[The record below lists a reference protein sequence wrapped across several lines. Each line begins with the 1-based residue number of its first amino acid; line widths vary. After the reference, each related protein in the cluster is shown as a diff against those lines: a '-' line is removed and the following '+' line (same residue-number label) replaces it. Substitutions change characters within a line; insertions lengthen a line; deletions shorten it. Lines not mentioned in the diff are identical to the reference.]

1 MNTLPWRCAAI
12 IGWVVV
18 FTEIDRHSDL
28 FEIGGPSYA
37 LAVASALLLVVPALR
52 RTSTLRALALAF
64 PIFCALEIA
73 SGPIDLRAAGSALLE
88 FGGTGVTIALAA
100 SLARRLALADEV
112 LHEFAVGTT
121 REAIEP
127 FSRTQGEMFR
137 EVRRARRH
145 ERPLSL
151 VALSASGPQPPA
163 ALAQILEQA
172 RRESADR
179 YVTSKVAALLED
191 QTAGSSVIADRG
203 DHFLLLLPEAGRQE
217 AEQVAKRLER
227 AASERH
233 GITLRFG
240 IASFPHEEITFD
252 KLLETAESELREV
265 ERTAGGDPSELSEST
280 RLAPSTPAGS

>member
-18 FTEIDRHSDL
+18 LTEIDRHSDL
-28 FEIGGPSYA
+28 FEIGAPGYA
-37 LAVASALLLVVPALR
+37 LAVASVLLLVIPALR
-52 RTSTLRALALAF
+52 RTSTLQALAFAF
-64 PIFCALEIA
+64 PIFFALELT
-73 SGPIDLRAAGSALLE
+73 SGPLDLREAGAALLE
-88 FGGTGVTIALAA
+88 FGASAVTIAMAA
-100 SLARRLALADEV
+100 SLARRLALADEA
-112 LHEFAVGTT
+112 LREFAISSV

-151 VALSASGPQPPA
+151 LAVSASRFQPPA
-163 ALAQILEQA
+163 ALAQLLEQA
-172 RRESADR
+172 RRENLDR
-179 YVTSKVAALLED
+179 YVAGKIAALLDE
-191 QTAGSSVIADRG
+191 QTAGSNVIAERG

-227 AASERH
+227 VANERH
-233 GITLRFG
+233 GIALRFG
-240 IASFPHEEITFD
+240 ISSFPHEEITFD

-265 ERTAGGDPSELSEST
+265 ERTAGGPPSELTESA
-280 RLAPSTPAGS
+280 RLAPPTPAGP

>member
-18 FTEIDRHSDL
+18 FTELDRRSDL
-28 FEIGGPSYA
+28 FEIGAPGYA
-37 LAVASALLLVVPALR
+37 LAVASVLLLVVPSLR
-52 RTSTLRALALAF
+52 RTSILRALALAF
-64 PIFCALEIA
+64 PIFFALELA
-73 SGPIDLRAAGSALLE
+73 SGPIDLRKACASLIE

-100 SLARRLALADEV
+100 SLARRLDLADEV
-112 LHEFAVGTT
+112 LSEFAIGPS
-121 REAIEP
+121 REPIEP

-151 VALSASGPQPPA
+151 LAISAPRFQPPA
-163 ALAQILEQA
+163 ALAQMLEQA
-172 RRESADR
+172 RRENADR
-179 YVTSKVAALLED
+179 YAAGKIAALLDE
-191 QTAGSSVIADRG
+191 QTAGSNVIADRG

-233 GITLRFG
+233 GIALRFG
-240 IASFPHEEITFD
+240 IASFPHEEITFE

-265 ERTAGGDPSELSEST
+265 EQTNGGVPAAPAESA